1 MPPGTP
7 ETRVALQPA
16 AAPRGAPGAVRRP
29 PEPGRRLPRA
39 VAAALAAG
47 CLLLASAAPRGQ
59 EGAAGDDAE
68 RRFHQRTT
76 RALARGRLDEAQA
89 LAAARP
95 GTDPSA
101 AAVHARTLALRGR
114 YAEAERRLAPAASA
128 APASAAGLELGLL
141 LQRVGR
147 AGEAQPYLAAVAERG
162 VQSRRP
168 VDQYRGGLA
177 ARALGGYRRANGLLR
192 SAAAGAPGDPAIRTA
207 WAELF
212 LEKYNR
218 ADAVRSFTEALEID
232 DEWAPA
238 HLGLA
243 RALADENP
251 PAARQSAAR
260 ALRID
265 PGNVGAHLFV
275 AEQELGDR
283 NAAAARAAIDRA
295 LEVNAASLEARAL
308 RAAMAHLDDRAADF
322 EAEAQGVLAIN
333 PAYGDVY
340 RIAGSHAAR
349 AYRFDE
355 AAALVRRAIEI
366 DPGDSR
372 AHAALGMHLLRTG
385 DEAGARAALERA
397 FADDPFD
404 VVTYNLL
411 EMLDALD
418 EFETIE
424 RGDLIVRLH
433 PDEAPILGEY
443 VVSLAQEALDTLSA
457 LYPVDVRGPILIEVF
472 PRHDDF
478 AVRNLGLPGMI
489 GALGACFGRVVTMDS
504 PRARPPGDFNWRATL
519 WHEIAHV
526 VTLQMSKQRVPRWL
540 TEGVSVYEERR
551 ARAAWGRDQEMAF
564 ARALNDGSVLSLRDL
579 NGGFSRP
586 ETISLAYFQASVVV
600 EHVVDRYGEEVLH
613 ALIAAYGDGLDTEE
627 ALASVGLD
635 FDKLQASFD
644 AAVDERFGAL
654 REALRPV
661 EREEAA
667 GAAPAGPAAEEQ
679 DPAERIEAMR
689 RLAERHPDR
698 FAVQFALGK
707 ALRESGDLDGAA
719 AALERA
725 STLAPMATGIDSPR
739 GLLAAIAQ
747 ERGDAARAMRE
758 LERLLEYDQ
767 TSLEAARQLAALAEG
782 AGDEDRMALAY
793 DRIVG
798 IDPFDPAPHLALG
811 RMALARGDAGT
822 ATRELTVALAAG
834 TVDRV
839 SAHCDLAESHL
850 LAGEPERAK
859 RAALAALEM
868 APTYERAQEL
878 LLRAVEAQP

>member
-1 MPPGTP
+1 MPPGPP
-7 ETRVALQPA
+7 EARVALQPA
-16 AAPRGAPGAVRRP
+16 APPRVAPRAVRLP
-29 PEPGRRLPRA
+29 RRRPRA

-47 CLLLASAAPRGQ
+47 CLLLAADAPRGQ
-59 EGAAGDDAE
+59 EGADDDDE
-68 RRFHQRTT
+68 RRFHERTT

-95 GTDPSA
+95 DTDPSA

-141 LQRVGR
+141 LQQLGR
-147 AGEAQPYLAAVAERG
+147 AGAARPYLEAVAEHG

-168 VDQYRGGLA
+168 VDRYRGGLA

-243 RALADENP
+243 WALADENP
-251 PAARQSAAR
+251 PAARQAAAR

-295 LEVNAASLEARAL
+295 LEINAASLEARAL

-355 AAALVRRAIEI
+355 AAALVRRALEI
-366 DPGDSR
+366 DPDDSR

-411 EMLDALD
+411 EMLDELD

-433 PDEAPILGEY
+433 PDEAQILGEY
-443 VVSLAQEALDTLSA
+443 VLSLAQEAIDTLSA
-457 LYPVDVRGPILIEVF
+457 IYPVDVRGPILIEVF

-635 FDKLQASFD
+635 FDQLQASFD
-644 AAVDERFGAL
+644 AEVDERFGAL

-661 EREEAA
+661 ERDDAD
-667 GAAPAGPAAEEQ
+667 GAAPAGPAEEQ
-679 DPAERIEAMR
+679 DLAERVEAMR

-725 STLAPMATGIDSPR
+725 SSLAPMATGIDSPR

-767 TSLEAARQLAALAEG
+767 TSLEAARRLAALAEE

-839 SAHCDLAESHL
+839 STHCDLAESHL
-850 LAGEPERAK
+850 LAGEPELAK